1 MGAARRVGLDG
12 LRAAFDELAYGA
24 ERTLNLRAHLPT
36 RAQAV
41 ARCEAW
47 LRERQA
53 AGAREVLVVTG
64 RGERSVDGVSVVRQG
79 VSELLA
85 VLSRRHVVAAYR
97 EHTAGSFVVELQPF
111 AAVHAARP
119 AAAPAPPPPPDPRTL
134 AALSGATRDRLRVL
148 AVTAMQQLGAHSPTR
163 AMVEAEMLAWF
174 ERLAPAA
181 LRAAGV
187 PTGQVRDRGGRV
199 RHGARAVVGEADR
212 EAALRA
218 EIEAALE
225 GIGA

>member
-1 MGAARRVGLDG
+1 MPPRKSLGLSD
-12 LRAAFDELAYGA
+12 LRQAFDELTYGP

-41 ARCEAW
+41 GRCEAW

-79 VSELLA
+79 VLELLGS
-85 VLSRRHVVAAYR
+85 LSRRHVVAGYR

-111 AAVHAARP
+111 AELHAARR
-119 AAAPAPPPPPDPRTL
+119 AAPPPPPPPPDPRTL
-134 AALSGATRDRLRVL
+134 AALSAETRDRLRVL
-148 AVTAMQQLGAHSPTR
+148 AVTHMQQLGAHSPTR
-163 AMVEAEMLAWF
+163 QMVEAEMLAWF

-187 PTGQVRDRGGRV
+187 EGGEVRDRGGRL
-199 RHGARAVVGEADR
+199 RTGARAVVGEAAR

-218 EIEAALE
+218 EVERALAA
-225 GIGA
+225 IGA